1 MVQCHQV
8 VDTQDPGLSMAAFSE
23 THARRHRQPCMT
35 SYGCVGQQNVQEGSG
50 EELGEQKEVR
60 VRGMKALTYPSS
72 TLPVYKYITSRKS
85 GRLGSLTKT
94 RKGLNEMLNKDLVT
108 TQQKVYTIRQC
119 KVWVWRTSPIIYGL
133 WDTIQVT
140 LTSLSFAFLIC
151 KTQ

>member
-1 MVQCHQV
+1 
-8 VDTQDPGLSMAAFSE
+8 
-23 THARRHRQPCMT
+23 
-35 SYGCVGQQNVQEGSG
+35 
-50 EELGEQKEVR
+50 
-60 VRGMKALTYPSS
+60 MKALTYPSS

-94 RKGLNEMLNKDLVT
+94 RKGLNEMLNKDLVM